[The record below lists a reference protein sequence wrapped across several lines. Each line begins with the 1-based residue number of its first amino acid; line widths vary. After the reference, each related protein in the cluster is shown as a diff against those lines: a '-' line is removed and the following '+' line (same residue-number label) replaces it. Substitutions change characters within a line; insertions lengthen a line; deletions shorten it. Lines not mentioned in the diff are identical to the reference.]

1 MDEIITFYITIEV
14 CAALEVCVKTNFFD
28 LMCQEGPIT
37 LA

>member
-14 CAALEVCVKTNFFD
+14 CVALEVCVKKKYFN
-28 LMCQEGPIT
+28 LMCLEGPIA

>member
-14 CAALEVCVKTNFFD
+14 CVALEVCVKNKFFD
-28 LMCQEGPIT
+28 LMCLEGLIT